1 MFIKNIIFCNIVKV
15 FNVTFDQFNA
25 SWIKQLISFFKKGLN
40 GKYYIIGIFH
50 SDIYDIKNSL
60 ISLRCVFT
68 GFI

>member
-50 SDIYDIKNSL
+50 IVIFM
-60 ISLRCVFT
+60 I
-68 GFI
+68 